1 MNYGEL
7 NNTILPK
14 IERLTGLINNIE
26 VDPTVRRRYME
37 QLYRTVGNKVYTKIY
52 DMNAWDML
60 IDHTTGLGID
70 NRHYGLAKITAG
82 APVTNL
88 ELSSLIGE
96 YLDSVSGKAQYDAM
110 QTAKDSGKV
119 PQMKRNTKSKKPC
132 IWCKGKDT
140 GGNWIDYPDRDN
152 FNRHSDCS
160 CEIHTRG
167 YNSRN
172 GLLNNYKVRKRD
184 YLREQ
189 DDLV

>member
-70 NRHYGLAKITAG
+70 NRYYGLAKMTAG
-82 APVTNL
+82 APVTNP
-88 ELSSLIGE
+88 ELGSLIGE

-119 PQMKRNTKSKKPC
+119 PTADRRTTGSKPC
-132 IWCKGKDT
+132 KWCRGLVGIYK
-140 GGNWIDYPDRDN
+140 YPDREV
-152 FNRHSDCS
+152 FARHRDCS
-160 CEIHTRG
+160 CSIITSG

-172 GLLNNYKVRKRD
+172 GLLKNYKK
-184 YLREQ
+184 Q
-189 DDLV
+189 